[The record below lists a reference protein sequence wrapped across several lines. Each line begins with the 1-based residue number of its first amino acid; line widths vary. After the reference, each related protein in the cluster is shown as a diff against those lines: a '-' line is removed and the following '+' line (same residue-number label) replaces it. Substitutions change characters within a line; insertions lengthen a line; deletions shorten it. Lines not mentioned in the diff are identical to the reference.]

1 MSDPSITTRRC
12 FLLLF
17 GFLICTTELLADD
30 LLQFSKWSGA
40 LNVPDPVAITFDN
53 AGRAFVTQT
62 QRRKSQDLDI
72 RQHRSWVPQDVGLQ
86 SVDDKRAFYR
96 SVMAIG
102 DDEENAAHVDDVNND
117 GHHDWR
123 DLAVVSERIHV
134 LEDTDGDGT
143 ADAIQLFAENFNTEV
158 TGIAAGVLHFE
169 DTVYASV
176 APDIWRLRDTNG
188 DGKADERSVMATGFG
203 LHIAYAGHDMHG
215 LTVGPDGKI
224 YWSIGDKGISAV
236 SADGKRFHYPNQGG
250 VMRCNP
256 DGSAFEV
263 FAHGLRNVQELAFD
277 QYGNL
282 FGVDN
287 DADKPGEKE
296 RFVYIVKDMDAGWRC
311 NYQYRGKDYDPW
323 MAEHLWMPWRES
335 QPAYI
340 VPPIRN
346 YIDGPAG
353 FAFNPG
359 TALSPKYRDY
369 FFLTGAPNGN
379 QFAFQAK
386 PKGASFEMV
395 NEHSIG
401 TGIPL
406 VGINFGPDGG
416 LYGVDWG
423 GGYPLNQKGAVWKI
437 DDPKFQNSEARR
449 EVRELL
455 KNSLVNYDES
465 QLADLLGHAD
475 QRIRMKAQFALA
487 ERKALAVLA
496 DVIEGHSS
504 ELAKCHAV
512 WGLGQIARATGEP
525 SAKARQLLE
534 SLLSSNNSQVLV
546 QTLRTIGDL
555 AEFDGRELISLLK
568 HDDAR
573 VQFMAASAIGSHGGT
588 EAVSDLIQFGES
600 LAMSDTYLRFALV
613 KALASSAT
621 PDQLADFQAGRSELL
636 QLAAVVAL
644 RRMKDPH
651 VAAFLSAKSEGVAT
665 EAARAIHD
673 DFSIPEAME
682 HLAAAIGQ
690 RPGASEAFVR
700 RAINA
705 NFRLGTE
712 RASTT
717 LAHFAVSKEAKTEL
731 RLEALECLEQW
742 NEPPVLDRVTGR
754 HRQFDTGTRH
764 VDTKMVGQLISR
776 LADRGNPKLTA
787 AAMSAATALEI
798 QLQTDAL
805 LDIVQTEAND
815 SVVRIAA
822 LNSLQSQQYPQ
833 LLTLVKEAFI
843 GADEDV
849 RIQALKM
856 IAALSSEDLA
866 GFARQVLQQSKSNAE
881 RQSAV
886 VLLGQNSSLD
896 ADDLLL
902 GLITQMSAG
911 AAREIWLETI
921 EAATIRGTA
930 NSQVAAALTRCR
942 EQQASKSSNAIGE
955 FQECLTGGDASRGS
969 DVFMT
974 HLEAQ
979 CIRCHRIGKTGSNVG
994 PNLKD
999 IGSKKEAD
1007 YLLRSIVAPSADIDK
1022 KYRAQAVE
1030 LTSGK
1035 TATGLL
1041 LEQDELTMTLVNS
1054 QGKKMIIDKDDIE
1067 DVFEQTTSIMPEMK
1081 KVLTRREIRD
1091 LVAFLQTLKQPK

>member
-1 MSDPSITTRRC
+1 MRDLSLAVRC
-12 FLLLF
+12 CLVWILGSLSFAADSA
-17 GFLICTTELLADD
+17 ADD
-30 LLQFSKWSGA
+30 VLQFSKWSGA
-40 LNVPDPVAITFDN
+40 VNVPDPVAITFDS
-53 AGRAFVTQT
+53 AGRAYVTQT
-62 QRRKSQDLDI
+62 QRRKLQDLDI

-102 DDEENAAHVDDVNND
+102 DDKENAAHVDDVNKD

-123 DLAVVSERIHV
+123 DLTVISERIHL

-143 ADAIQLFAENFNTEV
+143 ADAIQLFAEDFKTEV

-169 DTVYASV
+169 DTVYATV
-176 APDIWRLRDTNG
+176 APDVWRLRDTNG

-215 LTVGPDGKI
+215 LTVGPDGRI
-224 YWSIGDKGISAV
+224 YWSIGDKGISTV
-236 SADGKRFHYPNQGG
+236 SAEGKRFHYPNQGG

-256 DGSAFEV
+256 DGSDFEV
-263 FAHGLRNVQELAFD
+263 FAHGLRNVQEIAFD
-277 QYGNL
+277 QHGNL

-287 DADKPGEKE
+287 DADKSGEKE

-311 NYQYRGKDYDPW
+311 NYQYRGKDHDPW
-323 MAEHLWMPWRES
+323 MAERLWVPWHEG

-340 VPPIRN
+340 VPSIRN

-369 FFLTGAPNGN
+369 FFLTGAPKGS

-395 NEHSIG
+395 NAHSIG
-401 TGIPL
+401 SGVPL

-437 DDPKFQNSEARR
+437 DDPKYAESDVRR

-455 KNSLVNYDES
+455 KTSMVNYEDRA
-465 QLADLLGHAD
+465 LVDLLGHAD
-475 QRIRMKAQFALA
+475 QRIRMKAQFVLA
-487 ERKALAVLA
+487 GRKAVAVLA
-496 DVIEGHSS
+496 NVVSAQSS

-512 WGLGQIARATGEP
+512 WGLGQIARGKGEP
-525 SAKARQLLE
+525 SVKAQRVLGA
-534 SLLSSNNSQVLV
+534 LLSSGESQVLI

-555 AEFDGRELISLLK
+555 RKFDSDKLVALLE

-573 VQFMAASAIGSHGGT
+573 VQFMAAAAIGSHGDA
-588 EAVSDLIQFGES
+588 EDVSELMRFGES
-600 LAMSDTYLRFALV
+600 LKSRETYLRFALV
-613 KALASSAT
+613 KALAGSAT
-621 PDQLADFQAGRSELL
+621 PGQLVAFRKGQSELL

-644 RRMKDPH
+644 RRMKDPA
-651 VAAFLSAKSEGVAT
+651 VAAFLDAESELVAN

-682 HLAAAIGQ
+682 HLAAAIGK
-690 RPGASEAFVR
+690 RPRGSGDFTR

-712 RASTT
+712 SASVR
-717 LAHFAVSKEAKTEL
+717 LASFAVSKLARTSL

-742 NEPPVLDRVTGR
+742 SQPPVLDKVTGR
-754 HRQFDTGTRH
+754 YRQFDLNVRRVKTS
-764 VDTKMVGQLISR
+764 VVGELISR
-776 LADRGNPKLTA
+776 LADSGDVKLIA
-787 AAMSAATALEI
+787 AALSTATALKI

-805 LDIVQTEAND
+805 VGIVEAEAND
-815 SVVRIAA
+815 PEVRIAA
-822 LNSLQSQQYPQ
+822 LRSLQAQQYTKLPAM
-833 LLTLVKEAFI
+833 VKLAFR
-843 GADEDV
+843 GDDEKV
-849 RIQALKM
+849 RIQALRM
-856 IAALSSEDLA
+856 IADFSAADVA
-866 GFARQVLQQSKSNAE
+866 GFARQVVANSTSNAE

-886 VLLGQNSSLD
+886 VLLGQSSNAA
-896 ADDLLL
+896 ADELLIEL
-902 GLITQMSAG
+902 LTQMLAG
-911 AAREIWLETI
+911 AGREIWLEI
-921 EAATIRGTA
+921 LEAAVVRA
-930 NSQVAAALTRCR
+930 AENSEIAAAVAKFR
-942 EQQASKSSNAIGE
+942 EQAASQGSDAVHE

-969 DVFMT
+969 DVFKT

-994 PNLKD
+994 PNLQD
-999 IGSKKEAD
+999 IGSQKKAD

-1022 KYRAQAVE
+1022 KYRTQAVE
-1030 LTSGK
+1030 LSSGK
-1035 TATGLL
+1035 TALGLL
-1041 LEQDELTMTLVNS
+1041 LEENDSTMILVNS
-1054 QGKKMIIDKDDIE
+1054 QGKKTVIDKDDIE
-1067 DVFEQTTSIMPEMK
+1067 DVFEQSISIMPEMK
-1081 KVLTRREIRD
+1081 KALTRREIRD
-1091 LVAFLQTLKQPK
+1091 LVAFLQTLKKEK